1 MQKNDLLCEKFRR
14 ISVHSKV
21 RGHLFPVHIRSLCDG
36 FEAAG
41 IPMPRV
47 QNFCG
52 GVQVTVQRTKFMQ
65 MMNVGNDVG
74 KNVGNMSET
83 QLTDRQAKI
92 CKLIKDYPHIS
103 AKGLSEVLS
112 VVPRTIERDLSEL
125 QKEGVIIR
133 EGSKTAGHWVL
144 LKQIKD

>member
-1 MQKNDLLCEKFRR
+1 
-14 ISVHSKV
+14 
-21 RGHLFPVHIRSLCDG
+21 
-36 FEAAG
+36 
-41 IPMPRV
+41 
-47 QNFCG
+47 
-52 GVQVTVQRTKFMQ
+52 
-65 MMNVGNDVG
+65 MNVGNNVG
-74 KNVGNMSET
+74 KNVGKNVGNNVGKDVGNMSET